1 MNVSD
6 PHPSR
11 PHSRRPQPPL
21 PIRDGLNPSRA
32 QVPPAAAGMTA
43 FDFVWELKRTQRRR
57 HPADTE
63 AALRASFRRGEV
75 RAGMWPK
82 DRELAAETPL
92 RANQEVWFYRIP
104 APEVPVPYRCE
115 TIFEDERLLVVDKPP
130 FLATMPRGK
139 HIIQSATVQLR
150 KLTGNGELSPAHR
163 LDRLTS
169 GVLVFTKTREVR
181 GAYQQLFARR
191 EAEKTYEAIA
201 RYDLANPMT
210 QPGMVWRDRM
220 AKNPGELQGYFVPGE
235 PNAITTVI
243 SVEPVPPERMRALR
257 ATHGSEL
264 PQQARYVLQP
274 ATGRTHQLRLHMW
287 KAGVPILGDPAYPTV
302 LPEAEED
309 FAVPMHLRAKML
321 RFTDPL
327 SGVEREF
334 RSLSIY

>member
-1 MNVSD
+1 
-6 PHPSR
+6 
-11 PHSRRPQPPL
+11 
-21 PIRDGLNPSRA
+21 
-32 QVPPAAAGMTA
+32 MTA

-139 HIIQSATVQLR
+139 HITQSATVQLR
-150 KLTGNGELSPAHR
+150 KLKGNGELSPAHR

-169 GVLVFTKTREVR
+169 GVLVFTKTREGR

-201 RYDLANPMT
+201 RYDSANPMT

-220 AKNPGELQGYFVPGE
+220 AKNPGELQGYFIPGE

-264 PQQARYVLQP
+264 PQQARYGVQP
-274 ATGRTHQLRLHMW
+274 ATGRPHQMRLHMW
-287 KAGVPILGDPAYPTV
+287 KAGVTILGDPAYPTV

>member
-104 APEVPVPYRCE
+104 APEVPVPYR
-115 TIFEDERLLVVDKPP
+115 
-130 FLATMPRGK
+130 
-139 HIIQSATVQLR
+139 
-150 KLTGNGELSPAHR
+150 
-163 LDRLTS
+163 
-169 GVLVFTKTREVR
+169 
-181 GAYQQLFARR
+181 
-191 EAEKTYEAIA
+191 
-201 RYDLANPMT
+201 
-210 QPGMVWRDRM
+210 
-220 AKNPGELQGYFVPGE
+220 
-235 PNAITTVI
+235 
-243 SVEPVPPERMRALR
+243 
-257 ATHGSEL
+257 
-264 PQQARYVLQP
+264 
-274 ATGRTHQLRLHMW
+274 
-287 KAGVPILGDPAYPTV
+287 
-302 LPEAEED
+302 
-309 FAVPMHLRAKML
+309 
-321 RFTDPL
+321 
-327 SGVEREF
+327 
-334 RSLSIY
+334 

>member
-1 MNVSD
+1 
-6 PHPSR
+6 
-11 PHSRRPQPPL
+11 
-21 PIRDGLNPSRA
+21 
-32 QVPPAAAGMTA
+32 
-43 FDFVWELKRTQRRR
+43 
-57 HPADTE
+57 
-63 AALRASFRRGEV
+63 
-75 RAGMWPK
+75 MWPK

-139 HIIQSATVQLR
+139 HITQSATVQLR

-201 RYDLANPMT
+201 RYDPTNPMA

-287 KAGVPILGDPAYPTV
+287 KAGVPILGDPAYPVV

-309 FAVPMHLRAKML
+309 FAIPMHLRAKAL

>member
-11 PHSRRPQPPL
+11 PHSRHPQPPL

-139 HIIQSATVQLR
+139 HITQSATVQLR
-150 KLTGNGELSPAHR
+150 KLKGNGELSPAHR

-191 EAEKTYEAIA
+191 EAEKRT
-201 RYDLANPMT
+201 R
-210 QPGMVWRDRM
+210 R
-220 AKNPGELQGYFVPGE
+220 
-235 PNAITTVI
+235 
-243 SVEPVPPERMRALR
+243 LR
-257 ATHGSEL
+257 VMI
-264 PQQARYVLQP
+264 R
-274 ATGRTHQLRLHMW
+274 
-287 KAGVPILGDPAYPTV
+287 
-302 LPEAEED
+302 
-309 FAVPMHLRAKML
+309 
-321 RFTDPL
+321 
-327 SGVEREF
+327 
-334 RSLSIY
+334 

>member
-1 MNVSD
+1 M
-6 PHPSR
+6 P
-11 PHSRRPQPPL
+11 
-21 PIRDGLNPSRA
+21 
-32 QVPPAAAGMTA
+32 
-43 FDFVWELKRTQRRR
+43 
-57 HPADTE
+57 
-63 AALRASFRRGEV
+63 
-75 RAGMWPK
+75 
-82 DRELAAETPL
+82 TPL
-92 RANQEVWFYRIP
+92 RVNQEVWFYRIP

-139 HIIQSATVQLR
+139 HITQSATVQLR

-201 RYDLANPMT
+201 RYDPTNPMA
-210 QPGMVWRDRM
+210 QPGMVWRD
-220 AKNPGELQGYFVPGE
+220 
-235 PNAITTVI
+235 
-243 SVEPVPPERMRALR
+243 
-257 ATHGSEL
+257 
-264 PQQARYVLQP
+264 
-274 ATGRTHQLRLHMW
+274 
-287 KAGVPILGDPAYPTV
+287 PTV